1 MFSVV
6 QWCLT
11 LCDPCSPSGSSV
23 HEIFQARILQWVA
36 ISYSRG
42 SSEPRDRTQIS
53 CVSCIGRQILY
64 HCTTWEAVNSVQ
76 AFSHVQLFATPWTV
90 ARQASMSITNS
101 WSLLKL
107 MSTKSVMPPTI
118 SSSVVHFFS
127 CFQSFPTSV
136 SFPVNQFF
144 TSGGQSVGAS
154 RSASDLPLNILEY
167 LGLTGWISLQSKGLS
182 RVFSNTTVQ
191 KHQFF
196 GAQFSL

>member
-1 MFSVV
+1 MCAQSGS
-6 QWCLT
+6 T
-11 LCDPCSPSGSSV
+11 LCDPADCGPLGSSV
-23 HEIFQARILQWVA
+23 HGVSEARVLEGVTV
-36 ISYSRG
+36 SYSRG
-42 SSEPRDRTQIS
+42 SSEPRDRTQVS

-127 CFQSFPTSV
+127 CFQSFPTPG
-136 SFPVNQFF
+136 SFPTSQFF
-144 TSGGQSVGAS
+144 SSGGQSIGV
-154 RSASDLPLNILEY
+154 SASASILQVNI
-167 LGLTGWISLQSKGLS
+167 QD
-182 RVFSNTTVQ
+182 
-191 KHQFF
+191 
-196 GAQFSL
+196 

>member
-1 MFSVV
+1 M
-6 QWCLT
+6 
-11 LCDPCSPSGSSV
+11 DCSLLGSSV
-23 HEIFQARILQWVA
+23 LGVSPARILEWVA

-42 SSEPRDRTQIS
+42 SSEPRDRTQVS

-64 HCTTWEAVNSVQ
+64 HYTTWEAVNSVQ

-144 TSGGQSVGAS
+144 KSGGQSTGAS
-154 RSASDLPLNILEY
+154 ASASALDRK
-167 LGLTGWISLQSKGLS
+167 S
-182 RVFSNTTVQ
+182 VV
-191 KHQFF
+191 
-196 GAQFSL
+196 